1 MSLKHLFAGIMGVV
15 FALALGVD
23 PLTIAPGAVSPV
35 AVAADTDPVKAS
47 PEKPPERSARDRDKE
62 RVAERSRDKERAD
75 KRAGRDSTWAR
86 RLVFP
91 SGNKF

>member
-1 MSLKHLFAGIMGVV
+1 MSLKHLFAGIMVGV

-23 PLTIAPGAVSPV
+23 PLTVAPEAISPV
-35 AVAADTDPVKAS
+35 AVAADKDPAKAS
-47 PEKPPERSARDRDKE
+47 PDKPPERSAKDRDKD
-62 RVAERSRDKERAD
+62 RVAERNRLDKRAD
-75 KRAGRDSTWAR
+75 KQASRDTWAR